1 MLVNRSE
8 TGVQIRWS
16 QNMKTIR
23 MCARWT
29 MLVTASIG
37 LFASTPSA
45 YSQEDGEPPRPV
57 LDEQGVPQV
66 RFNFK
71 NQTWDQVLDY
81 FSRVTGLPIVRDATC
96 RMERSTTST
105 GAVSASESAETLN
118 LLLQTRGLVLRDED
132 GRLVLEELSQIKKEN
147 IPTFVGNLPDDL
159 TADTLVTLIV
169 PLVNATA
176 ANVSEQLKEM
186 VAEYGMVVALPE
198 QNSLLLVETL
208 QTFVA
213 FSSSSTNLIVKTW
226 RTWSSRSRSSMR
238 TPPSYSR
245 RS

>member
-81 FSRVTGLPIVRDATC
+81 FSRVTGLPIVRDADVPDGTVDYINP
-96 RMERSTTST
+96 
-105 GAVSASESAETLN
+105 APYPLPKALETLN

-132 GRLVLEELSQIKKEN
+132 GRLVL
-147 IPTFVGNLPDDL
+147 
-159 TADTLVTLIV
+159 
-169 PLVNATA
+169 
-176 ANVSEQLKEM
+176 
-186 VAEYGMVVALPE
+186 
-198 QNSLLLVETL
+198 
-208 QTFVA
+208 
-213 FSSSSTNLIVKTW
+213 
-226 RTWSSRSRSSMR
+226 
-238 TPPSYSR
+238 
-245 RS
+245 